1 LGSPVLCRFRH
12 PGPASTMPFRAC
24 ASLPP
29 RGTGPRLACRGS
41 VWAPSSGRNQREVD
55 PVPSL
60 HLRPGISR
68 PRRLRVVAEAE
79 APGLPAA
86 LTAGM
91 ATTLHS
97 FSPWVGVA
105 INGARRVPRYLA
117 RRSAGGESPER
128 PLISRATIRRAS
140 NCSSARK
147 VIFARIVTVSA
158 RKGFEMV
165 DMSKSLKPKDTASIL
180 GVSLQ
185 VLRSWMRNGYGPP
198 YYKVQGRYHFMPEDV
213 NKYLEGCRHG

>member
-147 VIFARIVTVSA
+147 VIFARISDGQ
-158 RKGFEMV
+158 RSEGF
-165 DMSKSLKPKDTASIL
+165 
-180 GVSLQ
+180 
-185 VLRSWMRNGYGPP
+185 RNGRYVQKPETEGHGIDSRGQPAGSPVLDAQRIRPAVLQGSGPISLHA
-198 YYKVQGRYHFMPEDV
+198 GRREQVP
-213 NKYLEGCRHG
+213 